1 MDRDFAGLEL
11 DIDDLA
17 VALDIVHRLIEDV
30 VFRGV
35 AWAEFEL
42 AVEVRAG
49 DEAHTAIVDI
59 GVVNGQPDGYRLGR
73 RQRPVAGVLVPR
85 DGGAIFGHLAEVVR
99 G

>member
-11 DIDDLA
+11 DIDDFA
-17 VALDIVHRLIEDV
+17 VVLDIVHRLVEDV

-35 AWAEFEL
+35 ARAEFEL

-59 GVVNGQPDGYRLGR
+59 SVVNGQPDGHRLRGS
-73 RQRPVAGVLVPR
+73 QRPVAGVLVPR
-85 DGGAIFGHLAEVVR
+85 DGGAVLGHLAEVVR